1 MMGGSTRKA
10 RGAYYT
16 DPAIARFLVQFAVRR
31 RDDSVLDP
39 CFGEGVFLGAA
50 AERLAALGGA
60 PAAQVSGVELDVRA
74 YRTTKQVLVHN
85 GPLSEER
92 LSLANFFD
100 LDPTANGR
108 FRAVVGNPPFIRY
121 QRFSGTRRSL
131 ALSRALNAGVRLT
144 ALTSSWAPF
153 IVHAVTFLEPGGR
166 LAMVA
171 PAELC
176 HAAYAKPVL
185 HFLIRRFR
193 SVRVLTFGRRL
204 FPGLSEDT
212 VLVLGDGYGHDGG
225 SLELVPL
232 SDVSE
237 LRSVEPELLT
247 GVSVRLHGSREVMRL
262 IAYLLPER
270 TRRLYARLAED
281 PEVTRLGALATSG
294 IGYVTG
300 NNGFFHLSAD
310 EARHFRVPGSVLTPA
325 VCRAGWLTGVVF
337 SQADWKRLYLAHNK
351 ALLLRLSGRS
361 GKMPEAVRRYLEF
374 GVRAGVDRAYKCRV
388 RQPWYVVPHVV
399 VPDLL
404 LTYMANRRPALV
416 LNRARAV
423 APNTL
428 LCVRPIRDGKSSA
441 EALSAAWWT
450 SLTALS
456 AEIEGHSLGAGML
469 KLEPGEAANVL
480 VPMPRLLLDKDRARK
495 LVRELDRLVRKGS
508 VEEALDVGDLEILQN
523 GLQLSPEDCA
533 LLRQGFRF
541 LMERRRRR

>member
-1 MMGGSTRKA
+1 MGVTARKA

-31 RDDSVLDP
+31 QDDSVLDP
-39 CFGEGVFLGAA
+39 CFGEGVFLRAA
-50 AERLAALGGA
+50 AERVATLGGA
-60 PAAQVSGVELDVRA
+60 PGAQVSGVELDVQA
-74 YRTTKQVLVHN
+74 YRTAKQVLVHN
-85 GPLSEER
+85 GPLRGER
-92 LSLANFFD
+92 LRLANFFD
-100 LDPTANGR
+100 LDPAAHGH
-108 FRAVVGNPPFIRY
+108 FSAVVGNPPFVRY
-121 QRFSGTRRSL
+121 QRFSGARRLL
-131 ALSRALNAGVRLT
+131 ALSRALKAGVRLT
-144 ALTSSWAPF
+144 ELASSWAPF
-153 IVHAVTFLEPGGR
+153 IVHAVTFLEPEGR

-185 HFLIRRFR
+185 HFLIHHFR

-204 FPGLSEDT
+204 FPELSEDT
-212 VLVLGDGYGHDGG
+212 VLVLGDGYGHESG

-232 SDVSE
+232 SGVSE
-237 LRSVEPELLT
+237 LGSVEPEQLN
-247 GVSVRLHGSREVMRL
+247 GVSVQLHGSREVIRL

-270 TRRLYARLAED
+270 TRSLYVRLAED

-300 NNGFFHLSAD
+300 NNDFFHLSAG
-310 EARHFRVPGSVLTPA
+310 EVRRFRVPDSVLTPA
-325 VCRAGWLTGVVF
+325 VCRASWLTGVVF
-337 SQADWKRLYLAHNK
+337 SHADWKRLYLADNK
-351 ALLLRLSGRS
+351 ALLLTLTGRFR
-361 GKMPEAVRRYLEF
+361 KMPEGVRRYLEF
-374 GVRAGVDRAYKCRV
+374 GVREGVDRAYKCRV
-388 RQPWYVVPHVV
+388 RQPWYAVPHVV

-416 LNRARAV
+416 VNRARAV

-428 LCVRPIRDGKSSA
+428 LCVRPTPHGKCSA
-441 EALSAAWWT
+441 ETVGAAWWT

-480 VPMPRLLLDKDRARK
+480 VPMPRLLLNNDRARH
-495 LVRELDRLVRKGS
+495 LVRELDRLVRREA
-508 VEEALDVGDLEILQN
+508 VEEALDLGDREILQN
-523 GLQLSPEDCA
+523 GLQLSQDDCA
-533 LLRQGFRF
+533 LLRQGFHF